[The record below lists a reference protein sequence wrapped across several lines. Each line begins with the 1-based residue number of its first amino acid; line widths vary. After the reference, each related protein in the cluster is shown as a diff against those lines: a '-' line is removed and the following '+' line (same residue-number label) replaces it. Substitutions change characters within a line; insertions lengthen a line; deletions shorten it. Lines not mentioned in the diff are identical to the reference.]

1 MNVLIVLAH
10 PEPHSF
16 NAHLAEQ
23 ARQAWLAQGHQ
34 VKTVDLYQEE
44 FDPREGAGHYPSRK
58 QADRFDAMQ
67 EQRHHWTIQAL
78 PAEIQRHV
86 ELLRW
91 ADTLVLQF
99 PFWWFGAPA
108 ILKGWMDRVFVYGGV
123 YDSRHRHE
131 NGVMRGKRALLTVTA
146 GASAQ
151 ACAPDGRDGD
161 MRLMLWP
168 IMHALHYIGF
178 SVLEPFLV
186 YGVRGGLAGEERQAQ
201 NAALAQVTQAYREG
215 LSDIAAWPAVP
226 FNRNDDFDADLA
238 LKPGAPVYSPFVRHR
253 DPV

>member
-34 VKTVDLYQEE
+34 VKTVDLYQEG

-67 EQRHHWTIQAL
+67 EQRHHWTTQAL
-78 PAEIQRHV
+78 PAEIRRHI

-108 ILKGWMDRVFVYGGV
+108 ILKGWMD
-123 YDSRHRHE
+123 
-131 NGVMRGKRALLTVTA
+131 
-146 GASAQ
+146 
-151 ACAPDGRDGD
+151 
-161 MRLMLWP
+161 
-168 IMHALHYIGF
+168 
-178 SVLEPFLV
+178 
-186 YGVRGGLAGEERQAQ
+186 
-201 NAALAQVTQAYREG
+201 
-215 LSDIAAWPAVP
+215 
-226 FNRNDDFDADLA
+226 
-238 LKPGAPVYSPFVRHR
+238 
-253 DPV
+253 